1 MENPKLL
8 AKDNTCGDDGCPSVW
23 LDNGQLTILGPEA
36 DLLALKNVLPGE
48 TACRIS
54 IDVVRRALAAYDQET
69 SG

>member
-23 LDNGQLTILGPEA
+23 LADGAFTVLGPVA
-36 DLLALKNVLPGE
+36 DLGTVKNALPGE
-48 TACRIS
+48 VACRID
-54 IDVVRRALAAYDQET
+54 IDVVRRALAAYDAET